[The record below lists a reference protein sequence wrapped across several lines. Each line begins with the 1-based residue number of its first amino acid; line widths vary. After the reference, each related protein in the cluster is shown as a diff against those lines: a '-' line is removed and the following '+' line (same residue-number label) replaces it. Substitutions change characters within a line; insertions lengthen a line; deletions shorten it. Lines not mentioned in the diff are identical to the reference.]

1 MTPIS
6 WGVDCGKPQGCR
18 GCWSCQPSTGC
29 MFSFFHCVSI
39 FSNSAKKASKAVL
52 EEACRTACCFSS
64 PTRDRINWLLAF
76 CCNTSLA
83 TLSTSSLVMKSGLAC
98 LSSTATLAMS
108 TRNLFAKKPRTVKWH
123 HELYFSHQLNA
134 HKQFQNLL
142 SWVIDGQYSFLL
154 MQTQRTLWYQILI
167 GSSLS
172 TYQCRSG
179 HVYFHNIVSLNCP
192 EIQVLYKH
200 YWGSKTSQVWRWS
213 R

>member
-18 GCWSCQPSTGC
+18 GCWSCQPSNGC
-29 MFSFFHCVSI
+29 MFSFLHCVSI

-108 TRNLFAKKPRTVKWH
+108 TRNLFAKKTLYCKMAPWIVFLTPIKCTQTIPKFTELGYWWPIFISANANTKNPLISNTHRLITQYISVSKWSC
-123 HELYFSHQLNA
+123 LFS
-134 HKQFQNLL
+134 
-142 SWVIDGQYSFLL
+142 
-154 MQTQRTLWYQILI
+154 
-167 GSSLS
+167 
-172 TYQCRSG
+172 
-179 HVYFHNIVSLNCP
+179 
-192 EIQVLYKH
+192 
-200 YWGSKTSQVWRWS
+200 
-213 R
+213 